1 MKNIFL
7 YHKAFFL
14 DIFWW
19 NRKHFL
25 SLWRMII
32 VKYYSV
38 KMLITALSV
47 SYYAD
52 AKYNGTLKDI
62 LKIKE
67 QAENL

>member
-1 MKNIFL
+1 MAYN
-7 YHKAFFL
+7 
-14 DIFWW
+14 
-19 NRKHFL
+19 NRKIL
-25 SLWRMII
+25 C
-32 VKYYSV
+32 V